1 MIARI
6 VPDVSGVDKVFDY
19 RVPES
24 IDDRI
29 RIGDVVR
36 VPLNGR
42 SVAGWVLEL
51 LNDDE
56 SSHRDKVLDITKWS
70 SRGPSVD
77 VVELA
82 QWAAGRYFGRLRSLL
97 TPASPERNVATLA
110 APRHG
115 ALAESHV
122 VRRDAQVSEAI
133 SLGGTSLVVRGPC
146 ADLTTVVGAACSV
159 GPVIVV
165 MPTQSRARGL
175 AAAARRMGLTTALY
189 PQEWATAA
197 AGVDVVVGARAA
209 VWASVPRVTSIVV
222 VDEHDE
228 TLQEERMPTW
238 NAREIAIERG
248 RRSGTPVVLVS
259 SVPSAAGVRAS
270 DRVMAL
276 SDTWFDQWPKVLVVD
291 RSTDERFGA
300 NLLSS
305 EAIAALRDPRRRV
318 ALVLNTK
325 GRARLIAC
333 GNCRR
338 IVRCATCD
346 GPYSMDEAAHLHCT
360 RCSTSRPAVCAE
372 CGSMKMALIRQ
383 GVARLHEDV
392 ARAAG
397 LELSEVMMVSSST
410 TSEDLAH
417 ESRLLVG
424 TEAVLHRARDLDDV
438 VIMDVDAELLA
449 PRYRAAESAMT
460 LIARAAWAVSR
471 STNGPRV
478 ILQTRDATHPAL
490 RAFGDMDV
498 KGFVDHT
505 LAQRSALGLP
515 PFSAM
520 AELSGEGVD
529 RVEAALR
536 ADMLVEVARVE
547 DDRLLVRAQ
556 SDGQLDESLRAA
568 GVTTGGDL
576 RVARDPLR
584 A

>member
-1 MIARI
+1 
-6 VPDVSGVDKVFDY
+6 
-19 RVPES
+19 
-24 IDDRI
+24 
-29 RIGDVVR
+29 
-36 VPLNGR
+36 
-42 SVAGWVLEL
+42 
-51 LNDDE
+51 
-56 SSHRDKVLDITKWS
+56 
-70 SRGPSVD
+70 
-77 VVELA
+77 
-82 QWAAGRYFGRLRSLL
+82 
-97 TPASPERNVATLA
+97 
-110 APRHG
+110 
-115 ALAESHV
+115 
-122 VRRDAQVSEAI
+122 
-133 SLGGTSLVVRGPC
+133 
-146 ADLTTVVGAACSV
+146 
-159 GPVIVV
+159 
-165 MPTQSRARGL
+165 
-175 AAAARRMGLTTALY
+175 
-189 PQEWATAA
+189 
-197 AGVDVVVGARAA
+197 
-209 VWASVPRVTSIVV
+209 
-222 VDEHDE
+222 
-228 TLQEERMPTW
+228 
-238 NAREIAIERG
+238 
-248 RRSGTPVVLVS
+248 
-259 SVPSAAGVRAS
+259 
-270 DRVMAL
+270 
-276 SDTWFDQWPKVLVVD
+276 
-291 RSTDERFGA
+291 
-300 NLLSS
+300 
-305 EAIAALRDPRRRV
+305 
-318 ALVLNTK
+318 
-325 GRARLIAC
+325 
-333 GNCRR
+333 
-338 IVRCATCD
+338 
-346 GPYSMDEAAHLHCT
+346 
-360 RCSTSRPAVCAE
+360 
-372 CGSMKMALIRQ
+372 MKMALIRQ

-449 PRYRAAESAMT
+449 PRYRAAESTMT

-529 RVEAALR
+529 RVEVALR